1 MCGRSVAINSMPFL
15 DDDEG
20 DDGFVREVGYNS
32 CGPIDEDRGDDRVV
46 KVASEETIEL
56 SATMKSNLVSKSAD
70 ALYSDYYTFWV

>member
-15 DDDEG
+15 DD

-32 CGPIDEDRGDDRVV
+32 CGPIDENRGDDRVV

-56 SATMKSNLVSKSAD
+56 SANMKSNLVSKSCGCS
-70 ALYSDYYTFWV
+70 LF